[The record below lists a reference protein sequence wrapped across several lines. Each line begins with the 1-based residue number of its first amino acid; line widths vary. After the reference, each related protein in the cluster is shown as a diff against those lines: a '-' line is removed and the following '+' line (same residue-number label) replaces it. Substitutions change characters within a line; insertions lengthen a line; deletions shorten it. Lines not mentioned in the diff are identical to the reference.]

1 MKLDKFTIFSCFT
14 IEEQDLLNKY
24 LTTNKYERSSF
35 KGIPISMY
43 DIFAKMLPSKKRR
56 FKFRGNSFYGYTRPR
71 DYCHKEF
78 AKTFAIYYDN

>member
-1 MKLDKFTIFSCFT
+1 MKLDKFTIFACFT
-14 IEEQDLLNKY
+14 PEEQDLLNKY
-24 LTTNKYERSSF
+24 TSPDYESSSF
-35 KGIPISMY
+35 KGIPIAMY
-43 DIFAKMLPSKKRR
+43 DTFAKMLPSKKRR